1 MAIFKKSN
9 GHIFGVQFSA
19 KEQKAVDAEIL
30 RQCSEMNRKNMNEVD
45 ACILW
50 LLHEKFGFG
59 YQRLKQFHKLFGEEL
74 EALTKRYEMGAED
87 TIWLATRKLKEYG
100 VDIEEWNKEENQH
113 GLQT

>member
-9 GHIFGVQFSA
+9 GRIFGVQFST

-59 YQRLKQFHKLFGEEL
+59 YKRLKEFHDWFGKEL
-74 EALTKRYEMGAED
+74 EALAERYEMGQGDA
-87 TIWLATRKLKEYG
+87 IWLATRKLKEYG
-100 VDIEEWNKEENQH
+100 VDIEEWNKEEK
-113 GLQT
+113 T